1 MNSSQSG
8 QIVGNLN
15 TLTSS
20 ATGAQLRKI
29 NDHHSK
35 LVQPTQMNDQMNHS
49 YYTLSNNLSYSAS
62 IGGATHGHM
71 Y

>member
-29 NDHHSK
+29 NDHHHSK
-35 LVQPTQMNDQMNHS
+35 LVQPTNDHMNHS

-62 IGGATHGHM
+62 IGGAT
-71 Y
+71 